1 MRGEQGSSPQGVVAK
16 GWLGPRRDSEESTAR
31 GRCGTEELRGE
42 HLESLARSVAPSE
55 GCPRRCTALDSGGR
69 RGGGG
74 RFGSDGRRKRGKRA
88 RTTALLLLHIGEACQ
103 QRVARRTWVIQD
115 GVVPEQG
122 ARRELQR
129 PRAARRVK
137 HLPQRRRSAA
147 RQVHSAAAGE
157 LQSSRHLCSVRQ
169 HGRAHAVGAS
179 SCSPHGHQRVEGGR
193 GGEERRRLQAQCGR
207 VDEARV
213 RCLVAAS
220 AARRAR
226 IASHRGGI
234 ASGSLHTAV
243 RCPACQSRVC
253 QPRHICACVLS
264 VPGRLCV

>member
-1 MRGEQGSSPQGVVAK
+1 MSAAVHRPRQRWAARRRRTLRKRRQAQVREAGPHHCVAAAACWRGLSAACGKAHLRGTK
-16 GWLGPRRDSEESTAR
+16 GCARWSKRAQRVGTR
-31 GRCGTEELRGE
+31 GR
-42 HLESLARSVAPSE
+42 ESRV
-55 GCPRRCTALDSGGR
+55 GGV
-69 RGGGG
+69 
-74 RFGSDGRRKRGKRA
+74 
-88 RTTALLLLHIGEACQ
+88 Q
-103 QRVARRTWVIQD
+103 TWVIQD

-157 LQSSRHLCSVRQ
+157 LQSSRRLCSVRQ

-253 QPRHICACVLS
+253 QPRHICACAAPGSGVSSPLWRAGAEAAGAVAS
-264 VPGRLCV
+264 SGVRVPAS